1 MASVIAFALGCFSA
15 IFSVVDPLGVVPVY
29 IAMTHADSREHK
41 RRTALRASVTM
52 MMALAI
58 FAASGVYILRF
69 FGISIGSFRIAG
81 GLLLFLLAVD
91 MLRAQ
96 PSRQRTTPEEEAE
109 GLEKPDVSVFPLA
122 IPMLSGP
129 GSFATVMMLMTRAHT
144 ILERGIV
151 FMAIAVNAGIAFVI
165 LLGATYAE
173 KRLGKTGMNVLH
185 RVMGLLLASI
195 AVQFVVDGAREVLPG
210 VIEKLHP

>member
-1 MASVIAFALGCFSA
+1 MIGFTLAAFSA
-15 IFSVVDPLGVVPVY
+15 IFSVVDPVGVVPVF
-29 IAMTHADSREHK
+29 IAMTAADSREHK
-41 RRTALRASVTM
+41 RITALRASVTM

-81 GLLLFLLAVD
+81 GILLFLLSVD

-109 GLEKPDVSVFPLA
+109 GIEKPDVSIFPLA

-129 GSFATVMMLMTRAHT
+129 GSFATVMMLMTGAHT
-144 ILERGIV
+144 VFERGIV
-151 FMAIAVNAGIAFVI
+151 FLAIAANAALTFGILV
-165 LLGATYAE
+165 GATAAE

-185 RVMGLLLASI
+185 RVMGLLLAAI
-195 AVQFVVDGAREVLPG
+195 AVQFVVDGARDVLPG
-210 VIEKLHP
+210 IVESLHR

>member
-1 MASVIAFALGCFSA
+1 MIAFALAAFSA

-29 IAMTHADSREHK
+29 IAMTAADSKEHK
-41 RRTALRASVTM
+41 RRTAMRASITM
-52 MMALAI
+52 AMALAV
-58 FAASGVYILRF
+58 FAASGEYILHF

-81 GLLLFLLAVD
+81 GVLLFLLAVD

-109 GLEKPDVSVFPLA
+109 GMEKPDVSIFPLA

-129 GSFATVMMLMTRAHT
+129 GSFATVMVLMTRAHT

-151 FMAIAVNAGIAFVI
+151 FIAIALNAILAFAI
-165 LLGATYAE
+165 LIGATVAE

-185 RVMGLLLASI
+185 RVMGLLLAAI
-195 AVQFVVDGAREVLPG
+195 AVQFVVDGARDVLPG
-210 VIEKLHP
+210 IVNTLH